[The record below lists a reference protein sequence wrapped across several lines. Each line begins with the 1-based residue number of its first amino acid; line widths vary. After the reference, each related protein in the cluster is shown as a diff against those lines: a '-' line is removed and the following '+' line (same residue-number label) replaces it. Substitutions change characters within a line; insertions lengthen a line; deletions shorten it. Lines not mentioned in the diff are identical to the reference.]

1 MLKKYLSYKHMNT
14 EVSLE
19 KENGGRLYF
28 LDINIFHEKGKFI
41 TNVYRKKTFSDVYTN
56 LNSFIPE
63 TYKDSLIQLLFYY
76 ASVCVRIL

>member
-1 MLKKYLSYKHMNT
+1 MNT

-19 KENGGRLYF
+19 KENDGRLYF

-56 LNSFIPE
+56 FNSFIPE
-63 TYKDSLIQLLFYY
+63 TYKTSLIQLLFYY
-76 ASVCVRIL
+76 ASVCVRVL